1 MPDQTGSTAPV
12 EPSTTTGDVA
22 LGVTKVEDIATE
34 AVLDTDGVGIRAPSL
49 DEGALLWELARDA
62 GNLDLNSP
70 YAYMMTCRNFQNTCA
85 IAESYGIPAGFV
97 MAHRP
102 AARPHVLF
110 IWQIAVLPEFRGFGI
125 AKRLLDSVLER
136 DANAGVRSVEATV
149 TPSNTAS
156 AALFTAFADA
166 RNAKLDVRTGFTAD
180 DFPEEHRHEAEQ
192 LFVISPIADIS

>member
-125 AKRLLDSVLER
+125 AKRLLDSILER
-136 DANAGVRSVEATV
+136 DANVGVRSVEATV

-156 AALFTAFADA
+156 AALFTAFAAA

-180 DFPEEHRHEAEQ
+180 DFPEEHRHEAER
-192 LFVISPIADIS
+192 LFVISPIAAIS